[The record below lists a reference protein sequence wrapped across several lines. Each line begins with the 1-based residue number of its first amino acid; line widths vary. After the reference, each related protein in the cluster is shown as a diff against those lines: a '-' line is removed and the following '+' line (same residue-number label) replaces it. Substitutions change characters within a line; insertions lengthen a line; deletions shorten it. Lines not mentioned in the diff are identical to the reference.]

1 MSDNSDIED
10 NIKQSRIDLN
20 IKKKPP
26 RQQTEAQKQNIQKA
40 LAARAKKIEERK
52 KAASAASE
60 KKEIDF
66 IKEDPLPVEEIDE
79 IQKIEDINS
88 KVEENAPTL
97 GRPAPILEK
106 KIVKDIKPSEEVK
119 QMKKKLKKIEL
130 EELVKERINNALDD
144 YKEYNSQ
151 QKEIK
156 RLKKLEQRLEE
167 EKKKDPFRNIKFK
180 TPDGIIF

>member
-1 MSDNSDIED
+1 MSDNSDIEE

-52 KAASAASE
+52 KAAAAVIE
-60 KKEIDF
+60 KKEID
-66 IKEDPLPVEEIDE
+66 IIKDKEDPLPVEEE
-79 IQKIEDINS
+79 NEEIEDIKT

-97 GRPAPILEK
+97 EK
-106 KIVKDIKPSEEVK
+106 KIVKETKSSDEVK
-119 QMKKKLKKIEL
+119 QMKKRLKKIEL
-130 EELVKERINNALDD
+130 EELVQERINNALDD

-167 EKKKDPFRNIKFK
+167 EKQKDPFRNIKFK

>member
-52 KAASAASE
+52 KAAAATNE

-66 IKEDPLPVEEIDE
+66 IKEKEDPLPLEEIE
-79 IQKIEDINS
+79 EIEDIKT

-97 GRPAPILEK
+97 EK
-106 KIVKDIKPSEEVK
+106 KIVKEKSSDEVK
-119 QMKKKLKKIEL
+119 QMKKRLKKIEL
-130 EELVKERINNALDD
+130 E
-144 YKEYNSQ
+144 
-151 QKEIK
+151 
-156 RLKKLEQRLEE
+156 
-167 EKKKDPFRNIKFK
+167 
-180 TPDGIIF
+180 

>member
-52 KAASAASE
+52 KAAAATNE

-66 IKEDPLPVEEIDE
+66 IKEKEDPLPVEEIE
-79 IQKIEDINS
+79 EIEDIKT

-97 GRPAPILEK
+97 EK
-106 KIVKDIKPSEEVK
+106 KIVKEKSSDEVK
-119 QMKKKLKKIEL
+119 QMKKRLKKIEL

-167 EKKKDPFRNIKFK
+167 ERQKDPYRNIKFK

>member
-52 KAASAASE
+52 KAAATTSE

-66 IKEDPLPVEEIDE
+66 IKEKEDPLPLEEIE
-79 IQKIEDINS
+79 EIEDIKT

-97 GRPAPILEK
+97 GRHAPTLEK
-106 KIVKDIKPSEEVK
+106 KIIKEKSSDEVK
-119 QMKKKLKKIEL
+119 QMKKRLKKIEL

-167 EKKKDPFRNIKFK
+167 ERQKDPFRNIKFK